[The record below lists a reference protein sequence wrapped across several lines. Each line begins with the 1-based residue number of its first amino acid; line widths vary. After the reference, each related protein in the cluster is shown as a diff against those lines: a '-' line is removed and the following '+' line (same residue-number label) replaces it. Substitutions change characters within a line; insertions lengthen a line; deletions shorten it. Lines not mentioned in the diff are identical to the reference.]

1 MAKVPFRERLTNS
14 SGVLTRIWHRFFND
28 LENEM
33 DTVENQPSADVSE
46 LYSIDKTTTIQS
58 RLDFLDKKI
67 AFLLGMQQNNNLQR
81 QIDTLYK
88 KFETITIKNNTENEK
103 RISLLEKKIELLENS
118 KNYDK
123 DIDLLNKKLYI

>member
-1 MAKVPFRERLTNS
+1 MAKVPFRERLTNN